1 MNFINNT
8 IQIIKGDI
16 TTFQGDVIVNA
27 ANTFLIP
34 GGGVDGAIHRA
45 AGPKLYEELKQYGSL
60 ETGHALLT
68 KGYKLPSPNIIH
80 AVGPIW
86 DECENKEDAQ
96 NALVKTYR
104 SIFELVDKHH
114 FNHIAIPNISTGVY
128 GFPKPL
134 AASLVIET
142 TLNWIQKTSFNGVI
156 TFYCFDEENCQLYK
170 QAVSF
175 NEEEVK

>member
-1 MNFINNT
+1 MNSLKNN

-16 TTFQGDVIVNA
+16 TTYKGDVIVNA
-27 ANTFLIP
+27 GNAFLIP

-45 AGPKLYEELKQYGSL
+45 AGPRLYDELKHYGSL
-60 ETGHALLT
+60 ATGHALLT
-68 KGYKLPSPNIIH
+68 KGYQLPSPYIIH

-86 DECENKEDAQ
+86 DDYDDKEHSKDV
-96 NALVKTYR
+96 LVNTYR

-134 AASLVIET
+134 AAFLVIQT
-142 TLNWIQKTSFNGVI
+142 TLDWIHKTDFNGVI
-156 TFYCFDEENCQLYK
+156 SFYCFDDENYRLYI
-170 QAVSF
+170 
-175 NEEEVK
+175 NEVNKLR